1 MAFSFF
7 FADPLASPGRKKI
20 YKPNMYFAW
29 QGGGWRMVQPFPK
42 TYIANSNMKA
52 IFYNSDFH
60 PLSFPNNVYFQQL
73 SQYFILNCMCEIGV
87 ASEFLLSWGMCRKFE
102 GCLYSYNKML
112 ETVGFMKFNQSFNIL
127 EIYIYMFDF
136 G

>member
-1 MAFSFF
+1 
-7 FADPLASPGRKKI
+7 
-20 YKPNMYFAW
+20 
-29 QGGGWRMVQPFPK
+29 MVQPFPK

-52 IFYNSDFH
+52 ICYNSDFH

-127 EIYIYMFDF
+127 EIYIYICLILVNKFTFIHQMFSNSKRRF
-136 G
+136 SNFNVVQ